1 MLLVELGLFVL
12 YPDFSILNFF
22 ASFNIRLILRKGF
35 RQSYGP
41 PNILSDL
48 NYNLWNTFITL
59 LVSTLRVNF

>member
-22 ASFNIRLILRKGF
+22 TSFNIRLMLRKGF

-41 PNILSDL
+41 PLAYDA
-48 NYNLWNTFITL
+48 
-59 LVSTLRVNF
+59 RECKP